1 MNKFTNSPR
10 HSSGSGRKFYQRDD
24 RKSRPPRRY
33 VNFKNLD
40 HRIDTTADIMKTF
53 DMRKVTRKSYED
65 NEHLL
70 KRFKRVVENS
80 GVMGELKKREFYQ
93 SKGQKKRDKIVKA
106 QKRARKKK
114 ALMQQFDD

>member
-10 HSSGSGRKFYQRDD
+10 QNGGRKFYQRDD
-24 RKSRPPRRY
+24 RRPQRPPKRY
-33 VNFKNLD
+33 TNFKNMD
-40 HRIDTTADIMKTF
+40 HRVDTTAELMKSF
-53 DMRKVTRKSYED
+53 EMRKVVRKSYED
-65 NEHLL
+65 NDHLM

-80 GVMGELKKREFYQ
+80 GVMSELKKREFYQ